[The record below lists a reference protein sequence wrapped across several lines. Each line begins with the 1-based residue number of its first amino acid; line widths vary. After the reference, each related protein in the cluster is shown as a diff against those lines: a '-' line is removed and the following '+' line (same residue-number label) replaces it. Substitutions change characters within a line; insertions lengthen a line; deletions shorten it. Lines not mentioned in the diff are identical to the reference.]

1 MKNYSLSKCPCL
13 LSVGCSCVVRYHEF
27 SRLGSKVAPNT
38 SQNVHCQ
45 SKLERGKC
53 KMHRHQRIG
62 MHNGNNCFFDEECVK
77 GSSKKFKTPTTK
89 FAIAFQF
96 VRCEKHFQ
104 LFSVSDIWQGTST
117 SNDSPLISSVNNMF
131 LRWWIWWVGVQPIV
145 GGNGSRNVRKLF
157 CNWQWR

>member
-1 MKNYSLSKCPCL
+1 MWHEWRNIST
-13 LSVGCSCVVRYHEF
+13 RFHEF

-117 SNDSPLISSVNNMF
+117 SNPPLISSVNNMF
-131 LRWWIWWVGVQPIV
+131 LRWWIWWVGVQPII